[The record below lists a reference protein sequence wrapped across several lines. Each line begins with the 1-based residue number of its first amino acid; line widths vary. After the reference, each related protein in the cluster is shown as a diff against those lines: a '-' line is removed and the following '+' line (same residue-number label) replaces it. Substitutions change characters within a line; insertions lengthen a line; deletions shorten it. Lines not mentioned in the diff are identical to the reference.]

1 MSRSDCRIILGS
13 LLKYPIMAILLAGCE
28 TQQTI
33 SQPLPDI
40 PTTIGRPDRLAPL
53 DQSSRD
59 SNYYLSRLFSD
70 RQELPI
76 EKLRY
81 NALKETA
88 LGFGSQIGYQERYK
102 VLTRKLETQ
111 SNNLSVVFDFGRVAT
126 FLETRNGYLLP
137 PIVARA
143 YNAVQTDPEGNTL
156 TSSDE
161 YLTIQQPGRLSP
173 VLPSWR
179 DYLLIV
185 TTPINNPPSSLIPR
199 DKDERTVFDHY
210 FAKGWRLGASQAND
224 EFQIRIGNLQ
234 QAYQGML
241 NYLELVNH
249 GIITKMIVVNADMAN
264 LKDKNSLRINN
275 RIVQIV
281 SQSIFEANPDKW
293 RLPVK
298 TETSSNLAIKT
309 NHTME

>member
-1 MSRSDCRIILGS
+1 MSCSDCQTNLGS

-33 SQPLPDI
+33 SQSLPDT
-40 PTTIGRPDRLAPL
+40 PTTIGRLDRLAPL
-53 DQSSRD
+53 DPAPRD
-59 SNYYLSRLFSD
+59 SDYYLSQLFSD

-81 NALKETA
+81 NALKESA
-88 LGFGSQIGYQERYK
+88 LRFGSQIGYQERYK
-102 VLTRKLETQ
+102 TLTRKLETQ

-137 PIVARA
+137 PVVARA
-143 YNAVQTDPEGNTL
+143 YNAVQTDPDGNTL

-179 DYLLIV
+179 DYLLIP

-199 DKDERTVFDHY
+199 DKDERKLFDHY
-210 FAKGWRLGASQAND
+210 FAEGWRLGESQAND

-234 QAYQGML
+234 QTYQGML
-241 NYLELVNH
+241 NYLELINH
-249 GIITKMIVVNADMAN
+249 GIITKMVVVNADMAN

-281 SQSIFEANPDKW
+281 SQSTFETNPNKW
-293 RLPVK
+293 RLPDK
-298 TETSSNLAIKT
+298 TENSSNLAIKT
-309 NHTME
+309 NHTLE

>member
-1 MSRSDCRIILGS
+1 MSRSDCQINLGS
-13 LLKYPIMAILLAGCE
+13 LLKYPVMAFLLAGCE

-33 SQPLPDI
+33 SQPITDI
-40 PTTIGRPDRLAPL
+40 PSTIGRQDRLISL
-53 DQSSRD
+53 DETPRD
-59 SNYYLSRLFSD
+59 SDYYLSRLLSD

-102 VLTRKLETQ
+102 TLTRKLETQ

-137 PIVARA
+137 PVVTRA
-143 YNAVQTDPEGNTL
+143 YNAIQTDPEGNIL

-161 YLTIQQPGRLSP
+161 YLTIQQPGRLRP

-179 DYLLIV
+179 EYLLIPM
-185 TTPINNPPSSLIPR
+185 TPINNPPSSLIPR
-199 DKDERTVFDHY
+199 DKDERKVFDHY
-210 FAKGWRLGASQAND
+210 FTKGWRLGESQAND

-234 QAYQGML
+234 QIYQGML

-249 GIITKMIVVNADMAN
+249 GIITKMVVVNADMAN

-281 SQSIFEANPDKW
+281 SQSTFEANPDKW
-293 RLPVK
+293 RIPGK
-298 TETSSNLAIKT
+298 TETSSNLAIRT
-309 NHTME
+309 NHTLE